1 MRKAFAS
8 FTVIGTMA
16 LLGSAPVGAQQ
27 TAQQIAQRV
36 AQDDGTAR
44 LVELAERNEQQRDA
58 MLVLLLGGLTI
69 GVLLHWRGTRRIV
82 ELESMSLTDP
92 LTGVRNRRY
101 LEQTIDL
108 DVASSL
114 RAYRDARASG
124 ATPGNADLVFLMID
138 LDTFKAINDTYGHQV
153 GDRVLSAV
161 AAALQR
167 TCRDSD
173 LLVRWGGDEF
183 LVVERFADRAEAVI
197 AGERFRAALEAAAI
211 VLPSG
216 ERVAITC
223 SIGYASFP
231 FMTDDPDV
239 LGWEQVVTLA
249 DLAAYS
255 VKRDG
260 RNGVSGYVSVV
271 PVAPPQIPFA
281 DLTELDSLLRL
292 GHVKREIKVTT
303 EIVPSPD
310 GDQPVA
316 LHASGVADG
325 PRLRINP

>member
-1 MRKAFAS
+1 MRKGIVSSA
-8 FTVIGTMA
+8 VIGFTS
-16 LLGSAPVGAQQ
+16 LLLSAPVRAQQ
-27 TAQQIAQRV
+27 SAPANATERLIQIA
-36 AQDDGTAR
+36 
-44 LVELAERNEQQRDA
+44 ERQERQRDA
-58 MLVLLLGGLTI
+58 MLVLLLGGLAI
-69 GVLLHWRGTRRIV
+69 GALLHWRGVRRIT

-114 RAYRDARASG
+114 RAYRDARATG
-124 ATPGNADLVFLMID
+124 DTPRSSDLVFLVID

-153 GDRVLSAV
+153 GDRVLTSV
-161 AAALQR
+161 AASLQR

-183 LVVERFADRAEAVI
+183 LVVERFADRTDAVI
-197 AGERFRAALEAAAI
+197 GAERFRAAVEGTDVA
-211 VLPSG
+211 LPNG
-216 ERVAITC
+216 ERLAITC
-223 SIGYASFP
+223 SVGYASFP
-231 FMTDDPDV
+231 FMTADPDV

-249 DLAAYS
+249 DLASYS

-260 RNGVSGYVSVV
+260 RNGVSGYIS
-271 PVAPPQIPFA
+271 VAPRAPHQVPFG

-303 EIVPSPD
+303 ETAPKVERVFQ
-310 GDQPVA
+310 G
-316 LHASGVADG
+316 ASWSADMPEP
-325 PRLRINP
+325 PRLKLNP

>member
-1 MRKAFAS
+1 MRRRITVVAAAAAIG
-8 FTVIGTMA
+8 FTAV
-16 LLGSAPVGAQQ
+16 LSSSPVRAQE
-27 TAQQIAQRV
+27 TV
-36 AQDDGTAR
+36 QDDGVAR
-44 LVELAERNEQQRDA
+44 LIEMAERNEQQRDA
-58 MLVLLLGGLTI
+58 MLVLLLGGFTI
-69 GVLLHWRGTRRIV
+69 GALLHWRGTRRIG

-108 DVASSL
+108 DVAASL
-114 RAYRDARASG
+114 RAYRDARATGGS
-124 ATPGNADLVFLMID
+124 PRNADLVFLMID
-138 LDTFKAINDTYGHQV
+138 LDTFKSINDGHGHQV
-153 GDRVLSAV
+153 GDRVLTAA

-197 AGERFRAALEAAAI
+197 AGERFRAALEAADI

-216 ERVAITC
+216 ERLSITC
-223 SIGYASFP
+223 SVGYASFP
-231 FMTDDPDV
+231 FMTADPDV

-260 RNGVSGYVSVV
+260 RNGVSGYVSV
-271 PVAPPQIPFA
+271 APKAPEQIPFA

-292 GHVKREIKVTT
+292 GQVRREIKVMTESAPTPERGEPRAPWSTTTT
-303 EIVPSPD
+303 ET
-310 GDQPVA
+310 
-316 LHASGVADG
+316 
-325 PRLRINP
+325 PR

>member
-1 MRKAFAS
+1 MRKGIAS
-8 FTVIGTMA
+8 SAVIGFTA
-16 LLGSAPVGAQQ
+16 LLLSRPAVAQQ
-27 TAQQIAQRV
+27 GAASSE
-36 AQDDGTAR
+36 AASR
-44 LVELAERNEQQRDA
+44 LIQLAERHERQRDA
-58 MLVLLLGGLTI
+58 LLVLLLGGI
-69 GVLLHWRGTRRIV
+69 GIGGLLHWRGTRRIT

-114 RAYRDARASG
+114 RAYRDARATGG
-124 ATPGNADLVFLMID
+124 APRNADLVFLVID

-153 GDRVLSAV
+153 GDRVLTAV
-161 AAALQR
+161 AASLQR

-183 LVVERFADRAEAVI
+183 LVVERFADRNDAVI
-197 AGERFRAALEAAAI
+197 GAERFRAAVESADV
-211 VLPSG
+211 VLPNG
-216 ERVAITC
+216 ERLAITC
-223 SIGYASFP
+223 SVGYASFP
-231 FMTDDPDV
+231 FMTADPDV

-260 RNGVSGYVSVV
+260 RNGVSGYVSV
-271 PVAPPQIPFA
+271 APRAPEQVPFA

-292 GHVKREIKVTT
+292 GHVKRDIKVTT
-303 EIVPSPD
+303 ESAPKPERADQRPSWP
-310 GDQPVA
+310 
-316 LHASGVADG
+316 GVSAEG